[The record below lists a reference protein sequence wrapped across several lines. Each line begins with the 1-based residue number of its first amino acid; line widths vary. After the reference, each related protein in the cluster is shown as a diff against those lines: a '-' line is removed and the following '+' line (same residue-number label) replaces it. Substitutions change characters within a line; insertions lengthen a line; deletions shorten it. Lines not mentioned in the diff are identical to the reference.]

1 MVKKRKSKKIKSLKH
16 VKRRVTTFLITM
28 GLITTAGIVV
38 YGVWSMRDIYKPIS
52 TFAAEEHIDIQTEDT
67 QFAFFTITVDYEH
80 YIRSA
85 RLTAID
91 EDDTTVKELSLPEST
106 NIHLPYGL
114 KDFKLKS
121 LYKIAQLEKP
131 ANPLALIK
139 QTLTDYFGVSTK
151 NIYIRLNTE
160 NDTPVY
166 EWLANPMILFHLAF
180 DSNWSEQHLS
190 GNTTRLE
197 MLKLA
202 RTIQK
207 IPEPNKTSI
216 SILDNDIGIVKT
228 NVDKTQSI
236 ETDQNKLDT
245 YIKKAFENKDVI
257 DEKANISIENATTT
271 QGLARGVA
279 RILTNMGG
287 MVIDLHNSEIQSNT
301 TKVIV
306 SDKKWLQSITLQKII
321 KSLPSAKIETENS
334 PGTKSDIIVSLGK
347 DYATFITGSNE

>member
-1 MVKKRKSKKIKSLKH
+1 MVKKRKSKKSKSLKH
-16 VKRRVTTFLITM
+16 VKKRVTTFLVTM

-38 YGVWSMRDIYKPIS
+38 YGVWSMRDIYKPIA

-67 QFAFFTITVDYEH
+67 QFAFFTITVDSEQ
-80 YIRSA
+80 YIHSA

-91 EDDTTVKELSLPEST
+91 EDDNTVKELSLPDST

-131 ANPLALIK
+131 TNPLPLIK

-151 NIYIRLNTE
+151 NIYVLFNTE
-160 NDTPVY
+160 NNAPIY
-166 EWLANPMILFHLAF
+166 EWLASPMTMFHLAF
-180 DSNWSEQHLS
+180 DSNWTGQHLS
-190 GNTTRLE
+190 GNTSRWD

-202 RTIQK
+202 RTIQA

-216 SILDNDIGIVKT
+216 SILDNDIGIVRT
-228 NVDKTQSI
+228 DVDKTQSI
-236 ETDQNKLDT
+236 ETDQNKLDA
-245 YIKKAFENKDVI
+245 YIKKAFENKDII
-257 DEKANISIENATTT
+257 DEKANISIENATAT

-287 MVIDLHNSEIQSNT
+287 MVIDLHNSELQNDT
-301 TKVIV
+301 TKVVV
-306 SDKKWLQSITLQKII
+306 SDKKWLQSVTLQKII
-321 KSLPSAKIETENS
+321 KSLPNAKIETENNS
-334 PGTKSDIIVSLGK
+334 GAKADITVSLGK
-347 DYATFITGSNE
+347 DYATFITGSTE